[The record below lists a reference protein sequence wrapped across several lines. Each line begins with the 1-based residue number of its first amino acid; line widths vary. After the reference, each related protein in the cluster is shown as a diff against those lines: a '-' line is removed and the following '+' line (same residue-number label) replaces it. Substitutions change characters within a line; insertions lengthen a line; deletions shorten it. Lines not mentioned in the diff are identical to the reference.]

1 MNVKKEI
8 NKKKFC
14 LDTTIPI
21 IPSFNLDC
29 YGNGSLPRFS
39 FIFKKGDMIKLVE
52 KDKDIQK
59 KERYPLMQSNFNNSF
74 EKSKLFLSEK
84 KCNKCGRFLSIDFF
98 EKYGGKRGKKGGK
111 QSYRSICKDCK
122 VKYKLVRE
130 LNTKFRIIFEHFNRK
145 CYNCEEDLKFL
156 PSYEFHHPDPTIKT
170 SSWRNERAKSYIKV
184 LEWVKRDKV
193 IPLCGNC
200 HAEKQA
206 KYFLLFKYLILKD
219 DLFIYTAENIDNLID
234 TCILQNPKTRNS
246 QRKNQI
252 KFYVKQ
258 WIRKRYVIEQLY
270 EGSCIGCHKIN
281 VFNNLP
287 ALFFHHIDPTIKES
301 KISGFLNLDCKDI
314 MNIIIKKKIICLCS
328 NCHSVFHSNFRKIVY
343 DILCNY
349 LDKSSIKKFEAELIN
364 IYNLIY
370 SRINEFNYNFDKI
383 EFKSPLKLDTRRTC
397 NEIFTYYP
405 TIIYKI
411 IHDKGFNEFTA
422 IELANKVGR
431 KKSTILININNI
443 FIPKNIIEV
452 VEFPLFTEKVNT
464 VNVFRLTDKGFNI
477 VKQNCHSKN
486 SFDIF
491 RNVNLSKIKN
501 KLAIALLTINE
512 ITSLRKF
519 NEFYSG
525 DLTKGLN
532 MSIHKITD
540 KIISKLR
547 KNEYISL
554 VKNPIVLKPIKATK
568 VYRLTNK
575 GLKFIEGLKC

>member
-29 YGNGSLPRFS
+29 YGNGSLSRFS

-301 KISGFLNLDCKDI
+301 KISRFLNLDCKDI

-411 IHDKGFNEFTA
+411 IH
-422 IELANKVGR
+422 
-431 KKSTILININNI
+431 
-443 FIPKNIIEV
+443 
-452 VEFPLFTEKVNT
+452 
-464 VNVFRLTDKGFNI
+464 DKGFNI